1 MAVPNLGKNF
11 SIFLEVLKK
20 APKKSVRVALTGSRY
35 EPGVSKIQIRNAVHL
50 TTKSDACN

>member
-1 MAVPNLGKNF
+1 MPNLGKNF

-20 APKKSVRVALTGSRY
+20 APKKSVRVALSGSRY